1 MANTGDPKK
10 SESFGGNEEQ
20 RSTGAF
26 HGNAETT
33 GAKRATRPGQTFALP
48 RKSSLVAELFT
59 TQEQRDEDKR
69 EKVQDIPLS
78 ELDPFPDHPFLV
90 RMDESMQTMA
100 DSVKAV
106 GIQTPAVVRQ
116 KEDGRYELVS
126 GHRRKMAAELAGLE
140 SMPCIV
146 RELSRDEAIIA
157 MVDANMQRETILPSE
172 KAKSYKMKLDAMK
185 RQVGRPSKDNSATL
199 LQNFEGKTSRE
210 LLAEKSPDSH
220 EQIRKFIRLNDLI
233 PQVLD
238 MVDAGKIAM
247 RPAVELSYLP
257 PEQQEALL
265 EEMVAE
271 DSTPSHVQAMKMR
284 KYSEEGRLGEDV
296 IHSIMQEE
304 KPNQVEQFK
313 MPKDR
318 ISKFFPP
325 GTPAQKM
332 EDTIVKA
339 LELYRQRE
347 RNRDAR

>member
-1 MANTGDPKK
+1 VADK
-10 SESFGGNEEQ
+10 S
-20 RSTGAF
+20 
-26 HGNAETT
+26 
-33 GAKRATRPGQTFALP
+33 GQTFELP

-78 ELDPFPDHPFLV
+78 DIDSFPDHPFQV
-90 RMDESMQTMA
+90 RMDESMQAMA

-126 GHRRKMAAELAGLE
+126 GHRRKMACELAKLDTL
-140 SMPCIV
+140 PCIV
-146 RELSRDEAIIA
+146 RDMSRDEAIIA
-157 MVDANMQRETILPSE
+157 MVDANLQREVILPSE
-172 KAKSYKMKLDAMK
+172 KAKSYKMKLDALSRQGK
-185 RQVGRPSKDNSATL
+185 RTDLTSAPL
-199 LQNFEGKTSRE
+199 EPKLRSN
-210 LLAEKSPDSH
+210 AEVAQSTGESIS
-220 EQIRKFIRLNDLI
+220 QIKRFIRLNDLI

-238 MVDAGKIAM
+238 LVDAGKIAM

-257 PEQQEALL
+257 QEQQELL
-265 EEMVAE
+265 LTTIESEE
-271 DSTPSHVQAMKMR
+271 STPSHVQAMKMR
-284 KYSEEGRLGEDV
+284 KFSEEGRLNEDV
-296 IHSIMQEE
+296 ILSIMQEE

-313 MPKDR
+313 IPRDR
-318 ISKFFPP
+318 INKYFAP
-325 GTPAQKM
+325 GTPAQKI